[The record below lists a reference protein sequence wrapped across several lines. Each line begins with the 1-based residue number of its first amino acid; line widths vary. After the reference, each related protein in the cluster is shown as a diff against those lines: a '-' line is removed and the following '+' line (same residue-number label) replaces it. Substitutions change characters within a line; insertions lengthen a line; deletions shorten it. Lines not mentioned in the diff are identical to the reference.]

1 MFGAVVIPRI
11 CLKVLIAERTHNVN
25 ERSQDTHTISSNVR
39 NVIHN
44 TPRWLCVE
52 EGSTPSTALT
62 SKQNN
67 MKALFFILW
76 LMSPQQIDVETRFL
90 ELQDEGLVVY
100 QEQGE
105 FDEPL
110 FILHTDDKTY
120 EYCHK
125 EEIIEFIKTN
135 SFQYNDF
142 LN

>member
-1 MFGAVVIPRI
+1 
-11 CLKVLIAERTHNVN
+11 
-25 ERSQDTHTISSNVR
+25 
-39 NVIHN
+39 
-44 TPRWLCVE
+44 
-52 EGSTPSTALT
+52 
-62 SKQNN
+62 

-76 LMSPQQIDVETRFL
+76 LMSPQQVDVETRFL

-135 SFQYNDF
+135 SFEYNDF